1 VLINQ
6 QERETLKAIWRLAQD
21 DGEARTGD
29 LAVAL
34 GCSPATATS
43 RVKRLTADGLVD
55 HAPYQGVTLTPDGR
69 RFALAAIRR
78 HRIVERFLADVLG
91 YRWDEADALSVTFEH
106 HLPQEVEERLFV
118 ALGRPAT
125 CPHGFS
131 IPAGDADSLPTLP
144 TLDTLEP
151 GEVAEVAI
159 PGTTNPDVVSFL
171 NELGIRPGVEVRLKE
186 KQRFEGPLTLSVDG
200 SERTLGNRLARE
212 IYVRPKKE
220 SNR

>member
-1 VLINQ
+1 MAINQ
-6 QERETLKAIWRLAQD
+6 QERETLKAIWRLAPNG
-21 DGEARTGD
+21 GEARTGD

-43 RVKRLTADGLVD
+43 RVKRLTTDGLVD
-55 HAPYQGVTLTPDGR
+55 HAPYQGVTLTSEGR
-69 RFALAAIRR
+69 RVAVAAIRR
-78 HRIVERFLADVLG
+78 HRIVERFLADTLG

-118 ALGRPAT
+118 ALGRPGT

-131 IPAGDADSLPTLP
+131 IPPGDADSLPVLP

-151 GEVAEVAI
+151 GDVAEVAI

-171 NELGIRPGVEVRLKE
+171 NELGIRPGVEVQLRE
-186 KQRFEGPLTLSVDG
+186 KQRFEGPLTLSVAG

>member
-1 VLINQ
+1 MLINQ
-6 QERETLKAIWRLAQD
+6 QEREALKAIWRLAQN
-21 DGEARTGD
+21 GAEARTGD

-34 GCSPATATS
+34 GCSPATATG

-55 HAPYQGVTLTPDGR
+55 HAPYQGVTLTPKGSR
-69 RFALAAIRR
+69 LAVAAIRR
-78 HRIVERFLADVLG
+78 HRIVERFLADTLG

-131 IPAGDADSLPTLP
+131 IPPGDADSLPALP

-171 NELGIRPGVEVRLKE
+171 NELGIRPGVEVQLKE
-186 KQRFEGPLTLSVDG
+186 KQRFEGPLTLRVAG
-200 SERTLGNRLARE
+200 SERTLGNRLAHE

>member
-21 DGEARTGD
+21 GGEARTGD

-55 HAPYQGVTLTPDGR
+55 HAPYQGVTLTPFGR
-69 RFALAAIRR
+69 RLAVAAIRR

-118 ALGRPAT
+118 ALDRPAT

-131 IPAGDADSLPTLP
+131 IPPGDADSLPVLA
-144 TLDTLEP
+144 TLDTLVP

-159 PGTTNPDVVSFL
+159 PGATDRDVVSFL
-171 NELGIRPGVEVRLKE
+171 SELGIRPGVEVQLKE
-186 KQRFEGPLTLSVDG
+186 KHPFEGPLTLTVDG
-200 SERTLGNRLARE
+200 RERTLGNRLARE
-212 IYVRPKKE
+212 IYIRPKKE
-220 SNR
+220 INR